1 MEINMAAN
9 RAGVLFVMAC
19 AAAVAGCSG
28 SSDSTNVTTGMS
40 AKINGA
46 SWGASGPAFDYSGNT
61 LSVVGFDLSYT
72 ITFSIAGITA
82 PGTFAIGTQPVVLFI
97 VSKAPSSGW
106 DTFGTGAT
114 GTVTVTALSATHVA
128 GTFSFSAIAQS
139 GTTGPMVVT
148 QGAFDITKP

>member
-1 MEINMAAN
+1 MAAN
-9 RAGVLFVMAC
+9 RAGILFAMAC
-19 AAAVAGCSG
+19 AAAIAGCS

-46 SWGASGPAFDYSGNT
+46 SWGATGPAFTYSGNT
-61 LSVVGFDLSYT
+61 LSVAGFDLNYT
-72 ITFSIAGITA
+72 ITFSIAGLTA

-106 DTFGTGAT
+106 DTFGAGAT
-114 GTVTVTALSATHVA
+114 GTVTVTTLTATHVA

-148 QGAFDITKP
+148 QGAFDITK